1 MPVFTDILQKS
12 ENGTINGRIIK
23 GIGGFYYI
31 DTADG
36 IFECR
41 ARGRFRKE
49 GVTPL
54 VGDVVTCRID
64 LPSKTG
70 MITEIHPR
78 KNQLIRPPVANV
90 TQIAIVF
97 SAVNPKPNLR
107 VVDKLITSAVYADIN
122 PLICINKADLT
133 DVSEFYDIYDKS
145 GFDTIVVSAKESF
158 NIDVLKSKLVGETT
172 VFAGISGVGKSS
184 LLNRIV
190 KEADLETG
198 EVSSKIERG
207 RHTTRH
213 SELMQT
219 DDGNGYIIDTP
230 GFSSF
235 SVSDIDES
243 ELYTLFPDFAPY
255 VDNCKFPDCRHT
267 VEQGCAVIEAVNSGE
282 LSKSRHDSYLEQ
294 YSEVLDNKK
303 Y

>member
-1 MPVFTDILQKS
+1 MSVDTVELEKT
-12 ENGTINGRIIK
+12 ENGIINGRIIK

-49 GVTPL
+49 GITPL
-54 VGDVVTCRID
+54 VGDIVTCRID

-70 MITEIHPR
+70 MITEIYPR
-78 KNQLIRPPVANV
+78 NNKLIRPPVANV

-107 VVDKLITSAVYADIN
+107 VVDKLITSAVYADIK

-133 DVSEFYDIYDKS
+133 DVSELCEIYKMS
-145 GFDTIVVSAKESF
+145 GFDTIVVSAKDKI
-158 NIDVLKSKLVGETT
+158 NIDILKSKLIGEIT

-184 LLNRIV
+184 LLNRIL
-190 KEADLETG
+190 KNANLETG
-198 EVSSKIERG
+198 EVSLKVERG

-213 SELMQT
+213 SELMQI
-219 DDGNGYIIDTP
+219 DGGNGYIIDTP

-235 SVSDIDES
+235 SVSDIDED
-243 ELYTLFPDFAPY
+243 ELYTLFPDFVPY
-255 VDNCKFPDCRHT
+255 ADDCKFPDCSHT
-267 VEQGCAVIEAVNSGE
+267 VEQGCAVIEAINCGK
-282 LSKSRHDSYLEQ
+282 LSKSRHDSYMEQ
-294 YSEVLDNKK
+294 YKEVIDNKK